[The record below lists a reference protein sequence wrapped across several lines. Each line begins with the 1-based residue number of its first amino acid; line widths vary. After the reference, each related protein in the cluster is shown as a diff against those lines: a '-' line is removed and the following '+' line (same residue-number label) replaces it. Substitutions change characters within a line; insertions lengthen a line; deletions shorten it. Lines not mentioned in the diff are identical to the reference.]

1 MIKKII
7 QGYNTSIVD
16 DFGNVGNKV
25 ITDFFTKNK
34 VAVRFNESGSELKS
48 DYSVE
53 DVTKL
58 LSVAPELFI
67 CLPSAFF
74 EGKEKIS
81 NDQLFELY
89 KTAYNTALT
98 TMKDEGTH
106 SENMMFSNSINVIV
120 NKKNEYKN
128 RLFCDEK
135 IK

>member
-7 QGYNTSIVD
+7 QGSHTSIID

-25 ITDFFTKNK
+25 ITDYFTKNK
-34 VAVRFNESGSELKS
+34 VAVRFNEGGNELTA

-53 DVTKL
+53 KVMKI

-67 CLPSAFF
+67 CLPSAYF

-81 NDQLFELY
+81 SDQLFELY
-89 KTAYNTALT
+89 KTAYNTALIS
-98 TMKDEGTH
+98 MKEDASYE
-106 SENMMFSNSINVIV
+106 ENMMFSNSINVIV
-120 NKKNEYKN
+120 KKKNEYKD

-135 IK
+135 VK